1 MMIIHGKD
9 KYLLAEVTP
18 QGELKIHND
27 SLKNEL
33 KVSGIPIPDYLKEL
47 YGNKRVVEWED
58 PDFKKAFI
66 EIYFPNQL
74 RESGFIKA

>member
-1 MMIIHGKD
+1 MKAKIFTLYKQGNLTYQSFDNLKKVAIAIIK
-9 KYLLAEVTP
+9 AEVK
-18 QGELKIHND
+18 QQEYIH
-27 SLKNEL
+27 
-33 KVSGIPIPDYLKEL
+33 
-47 YGNKRVVEWED
+47 GNKRVVEWED